1 MQDWAKW
8 IIIICVGNHFI
19 IFISVADPTACNFIH
34 LLSFVKHSLILL
46 ILYLFCLFFFLP
58 FVFLVHI
65 QVPVFSSW
73 SHKAGIMNTIQ
84 WSPSE
89 FFQRSIIRAPHSTY
103 PIKLSYVKSNLRY
116 CTAVMI
122 MMPFYQSKWKYWKLI
137 VNSKYF
143 YKW

>member
-8 IIIICVGNHFI
+8 IIIICVRNHFI

-46 ILYLFCLFFFLP
+46 ILYLFCLFFFLA

-65 QVPVFSSW
+65 QVPAFSSW

-84 WSPSE
+84 WPLPE
-89 FFQRSIIRAPHSTY
+89 FFRSITRAPHRTY
-103 PIKLSYVKSNLRY
+103 PIKLSFVNQISDTQLQLRSWRLF
-116 CTAVMI
+116 TKANKN
-122 MMPFYQSKWKYWKLI
+122 SEYW
-137 VNSKYF
+137 N
-143 YKW
+143 